1 MKYPG
6 TILLLSTLIF
16 FSSLKAQKAW
26 TLEECIDYAHANNLT
41 IKSTQYQADIAE
53 NDLFQAKMNILPDLN
68 AGAGRYFLS
77 GHNISATTSE
87 VVSENYYYDSYGIS
101 SSVDLFSGLKNLNNI
116 RANKYNA
123 LSKAQDVEKEKIEIT
138 FELAS
143 AYLNILFNKELL
155 DVAKSQRDIAAQQVN
170 RTDKLV
176 VAGSSAKGDLLEM
189 KAQLA
194 AEDLS
199 VINAQNALDLAYLN
213 LTQILDL
220 DSVAGFDIVF
230 PDTVNPDFSIPVVD
244 VPTVYNEGLEFLPH
258 IKSAEYSLMA
268 DEKYLAYNKGRLS
281 PTISLSADM
290 GSGYESDYDMSY
302 HDQLEL
308 YENRTFYVGITIPI
322 FNKWS
327 VKNDISNQKI
337 QVLNS
342 QNTLDLT
349 KQQLYK
355 EIQQAHNDAVSA
367 KKKYASANEAVN
379 SYRESFS
386 YTQKKYE
393 VGMVNSVEFNVAKN
407 NLIAAES
414 DLLQA
419 KYEYVF
425 SVKILDFY
433 RGIPLTLK

>member
-6 TILLLSTLIF
+6 TILLLCSLIC

-26 TLEECIDYAHANNLT
+26 TLEECINYAHANNLS
-41 IKSTQYQADIAE
+41 IKSTEYQADIAE

-68 AGAGRYFLS
+68 AGAGRYFKS
-77 GHNISATTSE
+77 GHNISETSSE
-87 VVSENYYYDSYGIS
+87 VVSDNYYYDSYYIS
-101 SSVDLFSGLKNLNNI
+101 SGMNLFSGLKILNNI

-123 LSKAQDVEKEKIEIT
+123 LSKVQDVEKEKIEIT

-143 AYLNILFNKELL
+143 AYLKILFNKELV

-176 VAGSSAKGDLLEM
+176 IAGSAARGDLLEM

-194 AEDLS
+194 AEELS
-199 VINAQNALDLAYLN
+199 VIDAQNDLDLAYLN

-230 PDTVNPDFSIPVVD
+230 PDTVNPDFSVPIVD
-244 VPTVYNEGLEFLPH
+244 VPTVYNEGLEYLPH
-258 IKSAEYSLMA
+258 IKSAEYALMSN
-268 DEKYLAYNKGRLS
+268 ERYLAYNRGRLS
-281 PTISLSADM
+281 PTISLSANI

-302 HDQLEL
+302 NDQLEL
-308 YENRTFYVGITIPI
+308 FESRTVYIGISIPL
-322 FNKWS
+322 FNNWS
-327 VKNDISNQKI
+327 VKNDISNSKI
-337 QVLNS
+337 EVLDAR
-342 QNTLDLT
+342 NTLDLT

-355 EIQQAHNDAVSA
+355 EIQQAHSDAVSA
-367 KKKYASANEAVN
+367 KKKYASAEEAVN
-379 SYRESFS
+379 SYRESFT
-386 YTQKKYE
+386 YTQQKYE

-419 KYEYVF
+419 KYEYIF
-425 SVKILDFY
+425 SIKILDFY
-433 RGIPLTLK
+433 RGIPLTL